1 MNRLDSD
8 NESANLN
15 TTSSDSVVSSTSVR
29 RQKFKSMPVVS
40 IDPPSPEVQVKRMN
54 LAQRPKNLIIPELI
68 IQTPSPTKERL
79 PVVIFPGSPPPQ
91 RASIGETSGMFP
103 NKQQQKR

>member
-1 MNRLDSD
+1 MNRHDSD

-15 TTSSDSVVSSTSVR
+15 TTSSDSNVSSSSVR
-29 RQKFKSMPVVS
+29 RLKLMSMPAVS
-40 IDPPSPEVQVKRMN
+40 IDPPSPEVHVKRIV
-54 LAQRPKNLIIPELI
+54 AQRPKNLIIPELI

-79 PVVIFPGSPPPQ
+79 PVAIFPGSPPPQ